1 MLRHDQLENMD
12 MAIGAEQSVEME
24 QNALHFTGVEVMQET
39 VDEDEVKAGAGRR
52 AVGTDVAGDKLTAV
66 TLTGI
71 LNVVWVDV
79 YSQILGL
86 SEILGVGA
94 RSAADI
100 EDSADALHLVVN
112 QEGGELLVGKRRLP
126 EPVNRGL
133 LEQSSG

>member
-12 MAIGAEQSVEME
+12 MAIGAEQS
-24 QNALHFTGVEVMQET
+24 ALHFTGVEVMQET

-112 QEGGELLVGKRRLP
+112 QDGGELLVGKRRLP